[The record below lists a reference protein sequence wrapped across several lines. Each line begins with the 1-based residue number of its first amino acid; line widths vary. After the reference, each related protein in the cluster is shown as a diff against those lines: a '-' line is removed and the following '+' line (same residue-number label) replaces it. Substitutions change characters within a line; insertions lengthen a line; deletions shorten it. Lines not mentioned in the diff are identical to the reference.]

1 MKSLIELRQPHER
14 FARSIN
20 VERDAGSSAVE
31 GYLPTG
37 RAMDAI
43 ERLSVALNHDDIE
56 VAFSITGPYGSGK
69 SSLAVVIDA
78 LFGPASD
85 PARKSVD
92 GLVRETSEG
101 AYESI
106 DSARRRFGAHERGF
120 FRAVVTAQR
129 EPIISTVLRALQ
141 HGVDRYVPAA
151 KSKSQ
156 YTKIQKRISTLAS
169 SNGDERAAI
178 DIRTIRGL
186 IEDLGKIAPV
196 LLLIDEFGKNL
207 EAFADSRSDADL
219 FLLQEL
225 AEWSRG
231 GDGLPLALITLQHM
245 AFDEYA
251 ESATSSQRRE
261 WAKIQ
266 GRFEDIVYVD
276 SNAQTRRLISASFS
290 EPSKSFATTVNAW
303 AAIQSQDLSSL
314 GLIDLSS
321 EVEIVASC
329 WPLHPLSLA
338 LLPDLCERYGQN
350 ERTLFS
356 FLAGHEPLAIPALMA
371 KMHWDEKSELPSVRL
386 HHVYDYF
393 VESASTMV
401 GVSAAASRWIEIDTR
416 IRDARG
422 LTAPQLR
429 VLKSVG
435 LLNLISAGGTLR
447 ASRELIAYAATG
459 HEVGT
464 QSIAEVNLRIK
475 ELEDLGV
482 LTYRDFADELRVWQ
496 GSDVDLRGLLD
507 MARRRVRAEQPSVL
521 LTGVLP
527 LSPVVVARHS
537 EEFGVLRAFERGW
550 IDSSVE
556 KIQPLGDGDRF
567 DGSALYCLES
577 KLPKFRF
584 ESNAGSRPVAV
595 VTSKSAGDLVDVARE
610 VAAIDLV
617 LCEYTEVDEDWVAKR
632 ELTER
637 KTEALGLLAQAFESA
652 FGDVSKSRGPWSYLP
667 FGDDDSWIQ
676 AKGVSASQCLSEV
689 ADSWYFKAP
698 KVRNDIVNRHE
709 ISSQAAKARRLLV
722 EAMISHPG
730 EKDLGIEGSGP
741 EHTLYL
747 STLQKFGFH
756 VQEAN
761 SMSLRDPSRSK
772 SKRENSILPMWDRL
786 REIIQSAT
794 AHRVRASD
802 VYRELSR
809 PPFGV
814 REGLAPLFLMTWL
827 VVHSDETAVY
837 EHGTFRP
844 VLTMDVIERL
854 FRNPGN
860 FELKY
865 FGSRTGSRSHLLTAI
880 DEELVISASRRQGS
894 GRVGSVLAVLSH
906 LVALMNSLPDY
917 SKRTSE
923 LSDDALAIRRCL
935 TLATEPD
942 ELIFK
947 AIPEAFGKKPISITG
962 KYSQADISE
971 IAQRLRAAA
980 SELTEAFPALLASIR
995 LELQNELRA
1004 RKDGLRESLI
1014 NRAKDLQG
1022 KALDQRVARFLVA
1035 LSAEISDDDSW
1046 TEYVGMNVAGSPPAA
1061 WVDEDRRRFFATI
1074 HDLGSTFRRLEAL
1087 NVDVRSRGEGFEA
1100 LRVTVTRT
1108 DGKESANV
1116 VWMDESRRK
1125 SVQKFVDDSIDGLV
1139 NEDTELTRT
1148 EARELL
1154 MALMAQAEFA
1164 TDNAVSIKSAQQS
1177 ASSAKNV
1184 RKRVAKK

>member
-1 MKSLIELRQPHER
+1 
-14 FARSIN
+14 
-20 VERDAGSSAVE
+20 
-31 GYLPTG
+31 
-37 RAMDAI
+37 
-43 ERLSVALNHDDIE
+43 
-56 VAFSITGPYGSGK
+56 
-69 SSLAVVIDA
+69 
-78 LFGPASD
+78 
-85 PARKSVD
+85 
-92 GLVRETSEG
+92 
-101 AYESI
+101 
-106 DSARRRFGAHERGF
+106 
-120 FRAVVTAQR
+120 
-129 EPIISTVLRALQ
+129 
-141 HGVDRYVPAA
+141 
-151 KSKSQ
+151 
-156 YTKIQKRISTLAS
+156 
-169 SNGDERAAI
+169 
-178 DIRTIRGL
+178 
-186 IEDLGKIAPV
+186 
-196 LLLIDEFGKNL
+196 
-207 EAFADSRSDADL
+207 
-219 FLLQEL
+219 
-225 AEWSRG
+225 
-231 GDGLPLALITLQHM
+231 
-245 AFDEYA
+245 
-251 ESATSSQRRE
+251 
-261 WAKIQ
+261 
-266 GRFEDIVYVD
+266 
-276 SNAQTRRLISASFS
+276 
-290 EPSKSFATTVNAW
+290 
-303 AAIQSQDLSSL
+303 
-314 GLIDLSS
+314 
-321 EVEIVASC
+321 
-329 WPLHPLSLA
+329 
-338 LLPDLCERYGQN
+338 
-350 ERTLFS
+350 
-356 FLAGHEPLAIPALMA
+356 
-371 KMHWDEKSELPSVRL
+371 
-386 HHVYDYF
+386 
-393 VESASTMV
+393 
-401 GVSAAASRWIEIDTR
+401 
-416 IRDARG
+416 
-422 LTAPQLR
+422 
-429 VLKSVG
+429 
-435 LLNLISAGGTLR
+435 
-447 ASRELIAYAATG
+447 
-459 HEVGT
+459 
-464 QSIAEVNLRIK
+464 
-475 ELEDLGV
+475 
-482 LTYRDFADELRVWQ
+482 
-496 GSDVDLRGLLD
+496 
-507 MARRRVRAEQPSVL
+507 
-521 LTGVLP
+521 
-527 LSPVVVARHS
+527 
-537 EEFGVLRAFERGW
+537 
-550 IDSSVE
+550 
-556 KIQPLGDGDRF
+556 
-567 DGSALYCLES
+567 
-577 KLPKFRF
+577 
-584 ESNAGSRPVAV
+584 
-595 VTSKSAGDLVDVARE
+595 
-610 VAAIDLV
+610 
-617 LCEYTEVDEDWVAKR
+617 
-632 ELTER
+632 
-637 KTEALGLLAQAFESA
+637 
-652 FGDVSKSRGPWSYLP
+652 VSKSRGPWSYLP

-689 ADSWYFKAP
+689 ADSWYSKAP

-730 EKDLGIEGSGP
+730 AKDLGIEGSGP
-741 EHTLYL
+741 DHTLYL
-747 STLQKFGFH
+747 STLRKFGFH

-772 SKRENSILPMWDRL
+772 SKSENSILPMWERL
-786 REIIQSAT
+786 REIVHSAT

-802 VYRELSR
+802 IYRELSR

-827 VVHSDETAVY
+827 VIHSDETAVY

-923 LSDDALAIRRCL
+923 LSEDALEIRRCL

-947 AIPEAFGKKPISITG
+947 AIPGAFGKKPIPITG

-980 SELTEAFPALLASIR
+980 SELTDAFPALLASIR
-995 LELQNELRA
+995 SELQNELRA

-1022 KALDQRVARFLVA
+1022 KA

-1177 ASSAKNV
+1177 ASSAENA

>member
-1 MKSLIELRQPHER
+1 VKSLIEFRQPHER

-20 VERDAGSSAVE
+20 VERDAGSNAVE

-37 RAMDAI
+37 RAIDAI
-43 ERLSVALNHDDIE
+43 ERLAGALNHDDIE

-78 LFGPASD
+78 LFGPVDDS
-85 PARKSVD
+85 ARKSVD
-92 GLVRETSEG
+92 ELVKGSSAG

-106 DSARRRFGAHERGF
+106 DAARRHFGAHERGF

-141 HGVDRYVPAA
+141 HGVDRYDPAA
-151 KSKSQ
+151 KFKIQ
-156 YTKIQKRISTLAS
+156 YTKIRKRISILAS
-169 SNGDERAAI
+169 TNGAERSAI

-290 EPSKSFATTVNAW
+290 APAKSFSRVVSKW
-303 AAIQSQDLSSL
+303 ANEQSEELSTL
-314 GLIDLSS
+314 GLIDLSAES
-321 EVEIVASC
+321 EIVERC

-371 KMHWDEKSELPSVRL
+371 KIRWDEKSDLPSIRL
-386 HHVYDYF
+386 DHVYDYF

-416 IRDARG
+416 LRDARG
-422 LTAPQLR
+422 LTDPQLR

-447 ASRELIAYAATG
+447 ASRELIAYAVAD
-459 HEVGT
+459 HETGT
-464 QSIAEVNLRIK
+464 QTIDEVNLRIK

-496 GSDVDLRGLLD
+496 GSDVDLRGLLET
-507 MARRRVRAEQPSVL
+507 ARRRVRAEQPSAL

-550 IDSSVE
+550 IDGSVDT
-556 KIQPLGDGDRF
+556 IQPLGDGDRF
-567 DGSALYCLES
+567 DGSALYCLQDE
-577 KLPKFRF
+577 LPAFRF

-595 VTSKSAGDLVDVARE
+595 VTSNSAGELVDVARE

-637 KTEALGLLAQAFESA
+637 KTEALGLLAQKFESA
-652 FGDVSKSRGPWSYLP
+652 FGDVSRTRGPWRYVPIGHEGGWL
-667 FGDDDSWIQ
+667 Q
-676 AKGVSASQCLSEV
+676 ATGVSASQCLSEV
-689 ADSWYFKAP
+689 ADSWYSQAP

-722 EAMISHPG
+722 EAMISHAG
-730 EKDLGIEGSGP
+730 EVDLGIEGSGP
-741 EHTLYL
+741 DHTLYL
-747 STLQKFGFH
+747 STLKEFGFH
-756 VQEAN
+756 VVENGSPLLQ
-761 SMSLRDPSRSK
+761 DPSRSK
-772 SKRENSILPMWDRL
+772 SKDENSILPMWERL
-786 REIIQSAT
+786 REIVQSAT

-802 VYRELSR
+802 IYRELAR
-809 PPFGV
+809 PPFGI

-880 DEELVISASRRQGS
+880 DEELAISSSRRQGS

-917 SKRTSE
+917 SKRTSG
-923 LSDDALAIRRCL
+923 LSEDAIAIRKCL

-947 AIPEAFGKKPISITG
+947 AIPEAFGKKSVSVVG
-962 KYSQADISE
+962 KYSENDISE
-971 IAQRLRAAA
+971 IAQRLAAA
-980 SELTEAFPALLASIR
+980 TSELSGAFPALLAGIR
-995 LELQNELRA
+995 SELQKELRA
-1004 RKDGLRESLI
+1004 RPNGLRESLI

-1087 NVDVRSRGEGFEA
+1087 NVDMRSRGEGFEA

-1116 VWMDESRRK
+1116 VWMDESRRE
-1125 SVQKFVDDSIDGLV
+1125 SVQKIVESSIDGLTQ
-1139 NEDTELTRT
+1139 EDVDLTRA

-1154 MALMAQAEFA
+1154 MALLAQAEFVLDDTA
-1164 TDNAVSIKSAQQS
+1164 SIGVGMQSPSLAKSE
-1177 ASSAKNV
+1177 
-1184 RKRVAKK
+1184 RKQVAEK